1 MRSRFPLAG
10 WVGGALCLLAGC
22 TSDWSGHR
30 LDSQSSAASRAS
42 RVPSVAGSRREGGRA
57 KTEQEMNT
65 PRVRTEPLPD
75 KRVVTADVTAG
86 RSAIGSSQKTDR
98 VETTGGL
105 FPSRKGADA
114 NGASLRQADPE
125 AAAIVDEELPDAPE
139 EQKQGILAD
148 LQGMSPGNIRA
159 MLRAWKQGLARKANP
174 ATPVVP
180 DAPVGVDES
189 ATGRIRRSL
198 SAGLGTVTAWG
209 TAIVGGGKRT
219 EPAVGGVPPA
229 VTGNEPI
236 AAPRAETSPPQ
247 PPVVAVPLPTEA
259 SEVLPETATPATPRN
274 VLAELIELAEEDTGR
289 LAPPRT
295 QRERDEF
302 ISQHVSLRMLY
313 LVGGRHELAMQA
325 IPAID
330 PIDQEFWQHLFWG
343 LANYF
348 DVESIPTSEERAA
361 EAAAQLTQAVLKL
374 QRRAQVEIRQA
385 VFCTSVEG
393 FGVYEPVGSSD
404 FVAGTELL
412 VYVELGNLLSLMED
426 DGQYRTRHSAVLELA
441 PHGAEVDPVAR
452 LEIDEV
458 VDLCRRQRR
467 DYHQAWL
474 FPLDRALPAGPYVLR
489 LTVTDETNSKQVAQ
503 TLNLRVQPA
512 PPEEREVLERKPV
525 VREEQ
530 PDPTLPAPR
539 DPLQMQ
545 VRDAQGRAPS
555 RKAGTAPAEPRNP
568 PAQNP
573 DDLQDAMPEVE
584 LPGETSARKKSPG
597 EKSPGEK
604 SPGEKSPP
612 EKSTGDKSAE
622 PSAEASTEELV
633 DELAEESADESPE
646 ASPDAAAE
654 SEEAETAA
662 EDTDPP
668 LPPIE

>member
-30 LDSQSSAASRAS
+30 LDSQSSAASQAS
-42 RVPSVAGSRREGGRA
+42 RRPAIAGNRRTAERG

-65 PRVRTEPLPD
+65 PRVRTEPSSD
-75 KRVVTADVTAG
+75 KRVVTADVTPG
-86 RSAIGSSQKTDR
+86 RSSIGASRSTDK
-98 VETTGGL
+98 VETTAGL
-105 FPSRKGADA
+105 FPARKGTESRGS
-114 NGASLRQADPE
+114 NLRQADPE

-148 LQGMSPGNIRA
+148 LQGMSPGNVRA

-174 ATPVVP
+174 ATPSVP
-180 DAPVGVDES
+180 DAPAAADDS

-209 TAIVGGGKRT
+209 TAIVGGGKRA
-219 EPAVGGVPPA
+219 EPAVGGVPPVVGGA
-229 VTGNEPI
+229 EPI
-236 AAPRAETSPPQ
+236 AAPRAEANSVQ
-247 PPVVAVPLPTEA
+247 PPAMAVALPTKPSPAPRE
-259 SEVLPETATPATPRN
+259 LDTPATSRN
-274 VLAELIELAEEDTGR
+274 VLSELIELAEEDAGR
-289 LAPPRT
+289 LTPPTT

-330 PIDQEFWQHLFWG
+330 PVDQEFWQHLFWG

-393 FGVYEPVGSSD
+393 FGVYEPCGSSD
-404 FVAGTELL
+404 FVAGHELL

-458 VDLCRRQRR
+458 IDLCRRQRR

-474 FPLDRALPAGPYVLR
+474 FPLDRTLAAGPYVLR
-489 LTVTDETNSKQVAQ
+489 LTVTDESNGKQASQ

-512 PPEEREVLERKPV
+512 LPDEREILERKPV

-539 DPLQMQ
+539 DPLQMK
-545 VRDAQGRAPS
+545 VRDSASRGTSQSPARAPAPPRDLPPNELDELS
-555 RKAGTAPAEPRNP
+555 PEMPSDTMPNDVKAKDTTAKDHGAKEDGDEDNG
-568 PAQNP
+568 
-573 DDLQDAMPEVE
+573 DESVE
-584 LPGETSARKKSPG
+584 EST
-597 EKSPGEK
+597 
-604 SPGEKSPP
+604 
-612 EKSTGDKSAE
+612 EKSTAE
-622 PSAEASTEELV
+622 VADEAT
-633 DELAEESADESPE
+633 ESAADE
-646 ASPDAAAE
+646 E
-654 SEEAETAA
+654 SEESSDLEIS
-662 EDTDPP
+662 TDDDAPP
-668 LPPIE
+668 LPPME

>member
-1 MRSRFPLAG
+1 M
-10 WVGGALCLLAGC
+10 
-22 TSDWSGHR
+22 
-30 LDSQSSAASRAS
+30 
-42 RVPSVAGSRREGGRA
+42 
-57 KTEQEMNT
+57 
-65 PRVRTEPLPD
+65 
-75 KRVVTADVTAG
+75 
-86 RSAIGSSQKTDR
+86 
-98 VETTGGL
+98 
-105 FPSRKGADA
+105 
-114 NGASLRQADPE
+114 
-125 AAAIVDEELPDAPE
+125 
-139 EQKQGILAD
+139 
-148 LQGMSPGNIRA
+148 
-159 MLRAWKQGLARKANP
+159 
-174 ATPVVP
+174 
-180 DAPVGVDES
+180 
-189 ATGRIRRSL
+189 
-198 SAGLGTVTAWG
+198 
-209 TAIVGGGKRT
+209 
-219 EPAVGGVPPA
+219 A
-229 VTGNEPI
+229 VT
-236 AAPRAETSPPQ
+236 
-247 PPVVAVPLPTEA
+247 LPTEA
-259 SEVLPETATPATPRN
+259 APAPRDLETAAPPRN
-274 VLAELIELAEEDTGR
+274 VLAELIELAQEDAGR

-393 FGVYEPVGSSD
+393 FGVYEPCGSSD
-404 FVAGTELL
+404 FVSGNDLL

-489 LTVTDETNSKQVAQ
+489 LTVTDATNSRQAAQ
-503 TLNLRVQPA
+503 TLNLRVQAA
-512 PPEEREVLERKPV
+512 PPEEREILERKPV
-525 VREEQ
+525 VREEP

-545 VRDAQGRAPS
+545 VRDATGRSNGRGPGQTPAAP
-555 RKAGTAPAEPRNP
+555 RDPAPRT
-568 PAQNP
+568 P
-573 DDLQDAMPEVE
+573 DDLGDEMPEVE
-584 LPGETSARKKSPG
+584 SPGKKSAG
-597 EKSPGEK
+597 EASPG
-604 SPGEKSPP
+604 G
-612 EKSTGDKSAE
+612 KSAE
-622 PSAEASTEELV
+622 PSPEETADDTPGEST
-633 DELAEESADESPE
+633 AESPE
-646 ASPDAAAE
+646 EPTEESLEEPAE
-654 SEEAETAA
+654 SDDAETAA
-662 EDTDPP
+662 EETDPP

>member
-30 LDSQSSAASRAS
+30 LDSQSAAASRAS
-42 RVPSVAGSRREGGRA
+42 RIPSVAGSRREGDRA
-57 KTEQEMNT
+57 KTEQEMTT
-65 PRVRTEPLPD
+65 PRVRTEPLSD
-75 KRVVTADVTAG
+75 KRVVTADVAPG
-86 RSAIGSSQKTDR
+86 RSTIGARPKADPQESNR
-98 VETTGGL
+98 VETTAGL
-105 FPSRKGADA
+105 FPARKG
-114 NGASLRQADPE
+114 NEPTGASLRQADPE

-159 MLRAWKQGLARKANP
+159 MLRAWKQGLARRTT
-174 ATPVVP
+174 TPVAGASAAE
-180 DAPVGVDES
+180 APPVTDDS

-209 TAIVGGGKRT
+209 TAIVGGGKRN
-219 EPAVGGVPPA
+219 EPTGVVVPPA
-229 VTGNEPI
+229 IAGTEPL
-236 AAPRAETSPPQ
+236 AAPRAESSPTQ
-247 PPVVAVPLPTEA
+247 PPAVATPLPTEA
-259 SEVLPETATPATPRN
+259 RGDPSEAETPATPRN
-274 VLAELIELAEEDTGR
+274 VLAELIELAEEDTGK
-289 LAPPRT
+289 LSPPRT

-361 EAAAQLTQAVLKL
+361 EAASQLTQAVLKL
-374 QRRAQVEIRQA
+374 QRRSQVEIRQA
-385 VFCTSVEG
+385 VFCSSVEG
-393 FGVYEPVGSSD
+393 FGVYEPAGSSD
-404 FVAGTELL
+404 FVAGSELL

-452 LEIDEV
+452 LEIEEV

-489 LTVTDETNSKQVAQ
+489 LTVTDETNSKQATQ

-525 VREEQ
+525 IREEE

-545 VRDAQGRAPS
+545 VRDAAGRTNNRGPT
-555 RKAGTAPAEPRNP
+555 KTPAEPP
-568 PAQNP
+568 VPKTQHP
-573 DDLQDAMPEVE
+573 DEMPDE
-584 LPGETSARKKSPG
+584 LPEADSSGDKVPG
-597 EKSPGEK
+597 EKAAAGNVTSDESSDGK
-604 SPGEKSPP
+604 
-612 EKSTGDKSAE
+612 
-622 PSAEASTEELV
+622 SAEASSGDSDEEPV
-633 DELAEESADESPE
+633 ED
-646 ASPDAAAE
+646 DAGAE
-654 SEEAETAA
+654 SDETP
-662 EDTDPP
+662 PP

>member
-42 RVPSVAGSRREGGRA
+42 RFPAVAGQRREEKRA

-75 KRVVTADVTAG
+75 KRVVTADVAPG
-86 RSAIGSSQKTDR
+86 RSAIGSSPKADK
-98 VETTGGL
+98 VETTAGL
-105 FPSRKGADA
+105 FPTRKGNET
-114 NGASLRQADPE
+114 NGATLRQADPE

-159 MLRAWKQGLARKANP
+159 MLRAWKQGLARRANP
-174 ATPVVP
+174 ATPLVP
-180 DAPVGVDES
+180 DAPTGVDDS

-209 TAIVGGGKRT
+209 TAIVGGGRRP
-219 EPAVGGVPPA
+219 EPAGGGVPPA
-229 VTGNEPI
+229 VAGSEPI
-236 AAPRAETSPPQ
+236 AAPRAETTPAPT
-247 PPVVAVPLPTEA
+247 PAMAVTLPTEA
-259 SEVLPETATPATPRN
+259 APAPRDLETAAPPRN
-274 VLAELIELAEEDTGR
+274 VLAELIELAQEDAGR

-393 FGVYEPVGSSD
+393 FGVYEPCGSSD
-404 FVAGTELL
+404 FVSGNDLL

-489 LTVTDETNSKQVAQ
+489 LTVTDETTSRQVSQ
-503 TLNLRVQPA
+503 TLNLRVQAA
-512 PPEEREVLERKPV
+512 PPEEREILERKPV
-525 VREEQ
+525 VREEP

-545 VRDAQGRAPS
+545 VRDATGRANGRGPGQTP
-555 RKAGTAPAEPRNP
+555 AAPRDPAPRT
-568 PAQNP
+568 P
-573 DDLQDAMPEVE
+573 DDLGDEMPEVE
-584 LPGETSARKKSPG
+584 SPGKKSAGEASPGGKSAQPSPEETADDTPGE
-597 EKSPGEK
+597 
-604 SPGEKSPP
+604 
-612 EKSTGDKSAE
+612 STA
-622 PSAEASTEELV
+622 
-633 DELAEESADESPE
+633 ESPE
-646 ASPDAAAE
+646 EPTEESLEEPAE
-654 SEEAETAA
+654 SDDAETAA
-662 EDTDPP
+662 EETDPP